1 LIDIANT
8 RLFSQQIAKPNFKTA
23 AEVVGWMGAM
33 QAQDYAMVKW
43 AVGLRLPAATDRAIE
58 SLLDQ
63 GEILRTHLLR
73 PTWHLVSAKDIYWL
87 LELTAPQIRTSVK
100 SRHKGLGL
108 SETVIAKSSAV
119 IEKALRAS
127 QQLTRDEL
135 AAELEQ
141 AGIATNDNRAAHFLM
156 RAEID
161 GLICS
166 GAASAKNQ
174 TYALLE
180 ERVPKTETV
189 SRESALEN
197 LARTYFAS
205 RCPATLQDFVWWS
218 GLSVRDANQA
228 LEMLKPDF
236 VPETIGAQTYWFPN
250 SNSTSSPETDP
261 EEVHLLPAF
270 DEFLISYADRSA
282 VLPFKDRIKTISNN
296 GIFWPIIVVHGRV
309 VGTWKRTIKKDRV
322 LVEAEFFSQPDKAT
336 ILQTEK
342 AAARCGAFIEKDAEL
357 TCKMQPRAPLEAR
370 LPE

>member
-1 LIDIANT
+1 MIDIART
-8 RLFSQQIAKPNFKTA
+8 RLFSQQIAKSNFKTA

-43 AVGLRLPAATDRAIE
+43 AVGVRLPAATDRAIE
-58 SLLDQ
+58 SVLDQ

-127 QQLTRDEL
+127 KQLTRDEL
-135 AAELEQ
+135 AAELEK

-166 GAASAKNQ
+166 GVASGKNQ

-189 SRESALEN
+189 SREKALEN
-197 LARTYFAS
+197 LARKYFAS
-205 RCPATLQDFVWWS
+205 HCPATLQDFVWWS

-228 LEMLKPDF
+228 LEMLKSDF
-236 VPETIGAQTYWFPN
+236 IAESMDAQTYWCPN
-250 SNSTSSPETDP
+250 SISSSETDP
-261 EEVHLLPAF
+261 EEVYLLPAF
-270 DEFLISYADRSA
+270 DEFLISYADRS
-282 VLPFKDRIKTISNN
+282 VSLPFKDRLKTISNN

-309 VGTWKRTIKKDRV
+309 VGTWKRTIKKERV
-322 LVEAEFFSQPDKAT
+322 NLEAEFFSQPDKAT
-336 ILQTEK
+336 IFQTEK
-342 AAARCGAFIEKDAEL
+342 AAARYGAFLEKEAEL
-357 TCKMQPRAPLEAR
+357 TCKM
-370 LPE
+370 